1 MQRRS
6 EAKKIGPG
14 LWDISVAEHLN
25 RGEEY
30 RPAAIRGLGALRVTI
45 HDVTITITKIHIHI
59 HIAIAFALI
68 S

>member
-1 MQRRS
+1 M
-6 EAKKIGPG
+6 
-14 LWDISVAEHLN
+14 AEHLN

-45 HDVTITITKIHIHI
+45 HDVTITITKIHIYI